1 MSQTLDRSMMAEYEE
16 TALPPEAILN
26 TPLLNK
32 GTGFSQEER
41 DDLDLNGLLPPQIST
56 IEQQLERRLLNFR
69 QIDND
74 LDRHVFLSGLQN
86 RNEVL
91 FYRLVLENASEMLPY
106 IYTPTVGDASL
117 DFSNIYNKSRGLF
130 LSHERRDQMHKIIE
144 SLPQQIDAIVVT
156 DGSRVLGLGDLG
168 IGGMSISVGKL
179 ALYSLFGGVHP
190 GKTLPIV
197 LDVGTNN
204 EDLLN
209 DPLYLGARHRRLEGE
224 EYESFIEEFVTAI
237 KAKYPNVLLQWEDFR
252 KPYATQ
258 ILDKY
263 RDQICSFNDDIQGTA
278 AVTLA
283 ALLAAIKASGGKL
296 EDQRFA
302 ILGAGAAGV
311 GIADLV
317 VTELKRQGISE
328 EKAKDAF
335 YLFNR
340 YGLIH
345 DGMDLPDPHQKRY
358 ARTESEVATWDVV
371 NKDAIDLLETVRHA
385 KPTILIGV
393 SGQPGKFTQ
402 EIIEEMHKHTP
413 RPIVFPLSNPTSKI
427 EATPEQI
434 LNWTK
439 GQAIVSTGSPFKPVE
454 FEGKQFAIA
463 QCNNVY
469 VFPGVGIGVI
479 ASKAKN
485 IPDEFFIRAAEIL
498 SDEAPILKDPSQG
511 LLPSI
516 DNLRDI
522 TRKIAIGVA
531 ELAVAMNLSD
541 ITDVESA
548 VDANMWMP
556 HYSPLRRK

>member
-1 MSQTLDRSMMAEYEE
+1 MSQVLDRSMMAEYEE
-16 TALPPEAILN
+16 TGLPPEAILN
-26 TPLLNK
+26 APLLNK
-32 GTGFSQEER
+32 GTAFTQQER
-41 DDLDLNGLLPPQIST
+41 DELDLHGLLPPHVST
-56 IEQQLERRLLNFR
+56 MEEQLERCLSNFR

-91 FYRLVLENASEMLPY
+91 FYRLVLEHASEMLPY

-117 DFSNIYNKSRGLF
+117 DFSNIFSKSRGLF
-130 LSHERRDQMHKIIE
+130 LSYEKKDQMKQVIE
-144 SLPQQIDAIVVT
+144 MMPQDVDAIVVT

-168 IGGMSISVGKL
+168 IGGMSISIGKL

-190 GKTLPIV
+190 GKKLPIV

-209 DPLYLGARHRRLEGE
+209 DPLYLGARHKRLEGE
-224 EYESFIEEFVTAI
+224 EYENFIEEFVEAV
-237 KAKYPNVLLQWEDFR
+237 KARYPNVLLQWEDFR

-263 RDQICSFNDDIQGTA
+263 RDEICSFNDDIQGTA

-317 VTELKRQGISE
+317 ITELKRQGISE

-345 DGMDLPDPHQKRY
+345 DGMDLPDPNQKRY
-358 ARTESEVATWDVV
+358 ARASSEVEEWDV
-371 NKDAIDLLETVRHA
+371 KDRDAIDLYETVCHA
-385 KPTILIGV
+385 KPTVLIGV

-402 EIIEEMHKHTP
+402 EIIEEMHKHVA
-413 RPIVFPLSNPTSKI
+413 RPIVFPLSNPTKKI
-427 EATPEQI
+427 EATPEQV
-434 LNWTK
+434 LTWTK
-439 GQAIVSTGSPFKPVE
+439 GQAIVGTGSPFKPVE

-469 VFPGVGIGVI
+469 VFPGVGVGVI
-479 ASKAKN
+479 AAKARN
-485 IPDEFFIRAAEIL
+485 IPDELFIRAAEIL
-498 SDEAPILKDPSQG
+498 SDQAPILKDPSKG

-516 DNLRDI
+516 DDLRAI

-531 ELAVAMNLSD
+531 ELSVAMGLSN
-541 ITDVESA
+541 ITDIEAA
-548 VDANMWMP
+548 VDANMWLP
-556 HYSPLRRK
+556 EYKKLRRK